1 MKRKVKDL
9 PKHFVKGK
17 AEIDR
22 LLRVYW
28 ANKLNENKQADET
41 PENLA
46 LLFIMVEELTKYMDI
61 HLTSVGN
68 KLLEKME
75 SNGNF
80 SISLADYGKKVF
92 WDKEAQWL
100 YIEDMNEADWK
111 KFDEDSNKLYLE
123 KKER

>member
-28 ANKLNENKQADET
+28 SNKLNEKQQANET

-46 LLFIMVEELTKYMDI
+46 LLFVLVEELTKYIDI

-75 SNGNF
+75 TLNKF
-80 SISLADYGKKVF
+80 SIPLPEYGKKVF

-100 YIEDMNEADWK
+100 YIEDMD
-111 KFDEDSNKLYLE
+111 DEDWRKYDEECNKAYLE
-123 KKER
+123 SKK